1 MKGTVLHV
9 CASSRKGRKSAE
21 TAIQLVRG
29 HGVEGD
35 YHAGTW
41 HRQVSLLAQSSIEE
55 MRRKGANL
63 VPGAFGENVV
73 VDEADPA
80 TLAVGQ
86 RFRLGPDAVL
96 QMTQLGKACHTR
108 CAIYYDVGDC
118 IMPTRGV
125 FARVLKGGSVR
136 PGDTFATDGAL
147 DVLRF
152 AVLTLS
158 DAGARQEREDASG
171 PLAVEML
178 SRALGGR
185 LVSSDV
191 LPDDRGAIERA
202 LVRLADDELCDLVVT
217 TGGTGLSPRDVTP
230 EATLAVC
237 DRQVP
242 GMAEAMRNAGLV
254 HTPRAMLSRG
264 VCALR
269 GQTLVIN
276 LSGSPKA
283 VREQLEVI
291 LPVLPH
297 ALATVTGI
305 PQECGTH

>member
-1 MKGTVLHV
+1 MKGSVLHV
-9 CASSRKGRKSAE
+9 CASSGKGRKS
-21 TAIQLVRG
+21 TAPVLQLVRG
-29 HGVEGD
+29 HGIDGD

-41 HRQVSLLAQSSIEE
+41 HRQVSLLAESRIDE
-55 MRRKGANL
+55 MRRKGAA
-63 VPGAFGENVV
+63 VEPGSFGENVV
-73 VDEADPA
+73 IDGADPA
-80 TLAVGQ
+80 ELPVGQ
-86 RFRLGPDAVL
+86 RFRLGGDAIL
-96 QMTQLGKACHTR
+96 QITQLGKACHTR

-118 IMPTRGV
+118 IMPSRGV
-125 FARVLKGGSVR
+125 FARVLKSGAVR
-136 PGDTFATDGAL
+136 PGDAFATDESL

-158 DAGARQEREDASG
+158 DRGARREREDASG

-178 SRALGGR
+178 SRALGGH
-185 LVSSDV
+185 LVTADV
-191 LPDDRGAIERA
+191 LPDDRGTLERA
-202 LVRLADDELCDLVVT
+202 IVRLADDELCDLVIT
-217 TGGTGLSPRDVTP
+217 TGGTGLSPRDVAP
-230 EATLAVC
+230 EATLTVC

-242 GMAEAMRNAGLV
+242 GMAEAIRNAGLV

-269 GQTLVIN
+269 GQTLVVN

-305 PQECGTH
+305 PQECAR